1 MVRSAKP
8 AIRKWPFIIKCVLG
22 LILGFFAVGCI
33 YSSVATADRYRVVS
47 EYAVEIQAVITHVET
62 VTDTE
67 NGDTYDAMMRYRY
80 EGKTYTGMYQNYSRS
95 KDANAM
101 VGETVTIYID
111 PTSPGDTMK
120 EILNSGRSNMTI
132 GAGLLVFFMMLISI
146 RHRHDHVQTYG
157 WHRETVKKDM
167 IRYIWSGSKF
177 YVALVPTLV
186 YFAVKLTSLDVYEL
200 FWGDLLFLIPMVI
213 SLLFVPRFIRRLR
226 MVHRDQFYMTR
237 DTFVSKEEDSDSES
251 TSYYVTYRNRN
262 GTWKKS
268 VSYRYYLG
276 VREGDTVESAFLE
289 GEKKPVLSY
298 SGNLGV
304 L

>member
-1 MVRSAKP
+1 MLAKP
-8 AIRKWPFIIKCVLG
+8 PIRKWTFIIKCVLG
-22 LILGFFAVGCI
+22 LILGFFAVRCV

-47 EYAVEIQAVITHVET
+47 EYAVETQAVITHIET

-67 NGDTYDAMMRYRY
+67 NGDSYNAMMRYRY

-95 KDANAM
+95 NDAKAM
-101 VGETVTIYID
+101 VGKTVTIYID

-120 EILNSGRSNMTI
+120 EILDSGRSNMAI

-146 RHRHDHVQTYG
+146 RHRNNYVQTYG
-157 WHRETVKKDM
+157 WNSETVKKDM
-167 IRYIWSGSKF
+167 IRYIWIRSKF

-186 YFAVKLTSLDVYEL
+186 YFAVKLTSMDVYKP

-226 MVHRDQFYMTR
+226 MLHRDQFYMTR
-237 DTFVSKEEDSDSES
+237 DTFVSKEEVSDSES
-251 TSYYVTYRNRN
+251 TSYFVTYRSRN
-262 GTWKKS
+262 GTWRKT
-268 VSYRYYLG
+268 VDYHVYRTAQ
-276 VREGDTVESAFLE
+276 EGDTVESAFLD

-298 SGNLGV
+298 SHNTGTF
-304 L
+304 